1 MIQDNVDPLLSERE
15 LCIWLGVSLPSLQ
28 RLRSSGAG
36 PRFVKLTQR
45 RIGYR
50 RADVDAWLAAR
61 TTDRTGGGSGNLQ
74 K

>member
-1 MIQDNVDPLLSERE
+1 MDNVDPLLSERE
-15 LCIWLGVSLPSLQ
+15 LCLWLGVSLPSLQ

-36 PRFVKLTQR
+36 PRFVKLTRR

-50 RADVDAWLAAR
+50 RSDVDAWLAAR